1 MALARDPDETNGARR
16 LRLIYNP
23 TAGGLRRPLLDRAA
37 ARFAAAGWSV
47 ERTETARAAHA
58 EHLAAEAAGDGELDR
73 LVIAGGD
80 GTIHEAINGLLR
92 VAPALPLA
100 ILPMGT
106 ANVLAHELG
115 LHRFED
121 AVEAAAGDALAAIWS
136 GTANGRHFAM
146 MAGVGFD
153 AHVVAHVDTRLKRR
167 IGKSA
172 YVWESLRQMFRFGF
186 PRYRVTI
193 DGETHEAA
201 SVIVAKGRHYGGPYV
216 AAPAARLGSPS
227 FEVCL
232 FLRGGRLAVLRYGLA
247 LVRGR
252 LAGRRDFMIRT
263 GRSVTIEGPVGDPVQ
278 GDGDI
283 IGRLPVAI
291 SIAERPVEI
300 AVRRGDR
307 SQVGVKVDS
316 RSACN

>member
-1 MALARDPDETNGARR
+1 MRGARRR

-23 TAGGLRRPLLDRAA
+23 TAGRLRRPLLDRAA
-37 ARFAAAGWSV
+37 AAFAAAGWSV
-47 ERTETARAAHA
+47 ERTETAHAAHA
-58 EHLAAEAAGDGELDR
+58 EHLAAEAAGDGDVDR

-92 VAPALPLA
+92 VTGTLPLA

-115 LHRFED
+115 LSRFD
-121 AVEAAAGDALAAIWS
+121 RAVAAAAAPALAAIWP
-136 GTANGRHFAM
+136 GAANGRHFAM

-153 AHVVAHVDTRLKRR
+153 AHVVANVDTGLKRR
-167 IGKSA
+167 IGKGA
-172 YVWESLRQMFRFGF
+172 YVVETLRQMFRFRF

-201 SVIVAKGRHYGGPYV
+201 SVIVAKGRHYGGGYV

-232 FLRGGRLAVLRYGLA
+232 FLAGGRLAVLRYGLA
-247 LVRGR
+247 LLLGR
-252 LAGRRDFMIRT
+252 LPGRADFMIRT
-263 GRSVTIEGPVGDPVQ
+263 GRSVTIEGPAGDPVQ

-283 IGRLPVAI
+283 IGKLPVAI
-291 SIAERPVEI
+291 SIAERPIEI
-300 AVRRGDR
+300 AVGADGDASQRR
-307 SQVGVKVDS
+307 
-316 RSACN
+316 